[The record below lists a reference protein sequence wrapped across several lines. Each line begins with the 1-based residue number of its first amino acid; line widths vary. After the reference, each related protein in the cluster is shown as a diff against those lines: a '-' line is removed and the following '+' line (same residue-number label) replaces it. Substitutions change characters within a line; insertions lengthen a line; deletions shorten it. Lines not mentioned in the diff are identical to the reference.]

1 MRLLATTSA
10 LAVCCLATFISM
22 PPATAQTADSTAT
35 VNIHVID
42 ERGLTIE
49 DCKVQSFQ
57 ERYRDDLAS
66 HFRGLQG
73 TRIPPGVYSYE
84 LARPFGTKDDGIK
97 GAVAVFIPEVL
108 IVVPVRRAFVPGV
121 SVDKGLPV
129 GFFARGRIEPMPARL
144 PDAEP
149 LWVRL
154 SPVHW
159 TQRLDVSVD
168 ASGEF
173 RIYEPLTGR
182 YLLTVIRGRDILYVQ
197 QILFDADLQR
207 QDFVVRLPK
216 EPPSIVRVQ
225 KN

>member
-1 MRLLATTSA
+1 MSA
-10 LAVCCLATFISM
+10 VSPLK
-22 PPATAQTADSTAT
+22 T
-35 VNIHVID
+35 VRFKGFH
-42 ERGLTIE
+42 ERN
-49 DCKVQSFQ
+49 
-57 ERYRDDLAS
+57 RDDLAS
-66 HFRGLQG
+66 HFRGLQS
-73 TRIPPGVYSYE
+73 TKIPHGVYSYE
-84 LARPFGTKDDGIK
+84 LARPWGTKDDGIK

-108 IVVPVRRAFVPGV
+108 VVVPVRRAFEPGV
-121 SVDKGLPV
+121 SVDKGLPP
-129 GFFARGRIEPMPARL
+129 GFFALGRIEPMPTRV

-197 QILFDADLQR
+197 QILFDEDLQR

-216 EPPSIVRVQ
+216 EPPSIYCASRRNEMSRMPPHWPKCAASGRRSFAISLWQRMAV
-225 KN
+225 